1 MALVDCQME
10 GCASRLHHVFQGGYV
25 AMHDI
30 NIDGAERKIC
40 CDRVDELRMGGKP
53 EKLNKVGQSTVYM
66 TEESEDDK

>member
-40 CDRVDELRMGGKP
+40 CDSVDELRMGGKP
-53 EKLNKVGQSTVYM
+53 EKLNEVGQSTVYM
-66 TEESEDDK
+66 TE